1 VAIDRL
7 GLDAPVS
14 GASGAEVEARDL
26 SLPPHNLDAEEA
38 VLGSVLKSPQSIVR
52 VSDFLRAED
61 FYAPRHKH
69 IYQAML
75 SLAAQ
80 PRPIDYHTVADELQ
94 QLGLYEAAG
103 GLLYLSELNV
113 ATPTSAHIEFYGHV
127 VERTAIMRRLISA
140 SQTIAEIAY
149 RDNLDPDTALEK
161 AEQLILSIAER
172 RVTRDFRSLEDVL
185 HEYMEQV
192 EAITEGEGVRYGIP
206 SGYTDLDKLL
216 GGFQRT
222 DLVILAARTSVG
234 KTSFALN
241 LAVNASMKA
250 KATVAIFS
258 LEMAAEQ
265 LASRLLSMES
275 GVDSPRIRSG
285 QLNDQETRKVDH
297 ALNFLVQ
304 APIWV
309 DDTPSIPIME
319 LRSKA
324 RRLAAEQGVDLIV
337 VDYLQL
343 IAAERGENRVQELG
357 QVSRAL
363 KALAR
368 ELRVPIIALSQLS
381 RAVEQRS
388 PHIPQLSDLRESG
401 CITGDTPV
409 YLPDES
415 IYRPISEL
423 SGSSGFRVLALNTHT
438 WKLEPRVAEKTFPTG
453 RKAVFRLRT
462 RTGRSVRATANHRF
476 LTTLGWRRLDELQ
489 PGMRIALPRLLPG
502 IGVRTM
508 SDAELALLGH
518 LIGDGC
524 TLRRHAI
531 QYTTADPGTAQI
543 VADLAVEAFGAAV
556 SPRIQRDRTW
566 YQVYLAASRRL
577 THGIRNP
584 VAAWLSDLGAFGLR
598 SYEKHVPRVVFAQP
612 VDGVTVFL
620 RHLWATDGCIN
631 LPRTGRRHY
640 PKIYYATSSQRLAA
654 DVQSLL
660 LRLSITARLG
670 VVTQAGKGRDQYR
683 VLVSGKPDIER
694 FLDQVG
700 VLDHYRGSQK
710 AAIVQL
716 LTASGAKT
724 GLDVLPREVWD
735 AIIRPAMTSAGT
747 TRRQLTY
754 ALTYAYPEATLFN
767 LNRSRDRA
775 SRIAEVVGCGELAK
789 LANGDIYWD
798 PVDSIQPDGEDDV
811 FDLTVGEHH
820 NFVAS
825 DIVLHNSIEQDA
837 DVVLFIYRDEK
848 YNPDTDKKGVA
859 DIIVAKHR
867 NGPTG
872 QVQLLFLERT
882 TKFLDLEVFRA

>member
-1 VAIDRL
+1 MAIDRL
-7 GLDAPVS
+7 GLDSPVV
-14 GASGAEVEARDL
+14 GASGAEGEARDL

-75 SLAAQ
+75 SLASQ

-192 EAITEGEGVRYGIP
+192 EAITEGEGARYGIP

-222 DLVILAARTSVG
+222 DLIILAARTSVG
-234 KTSFALN
+234 KALAVDTPIPTPNGWQTMGDLRVGDQVFDERGRPTCVTFVTPVQLERECFEVVFSDGQRIVADADHRWSVLTRTARRAARPTQTVLTTREMVDSLRTASGHLNYSVPLAAPLEYDARALPVDPYVLGIWLGDGTTTSPTVTVGDAELVDQLTAAGCEVRPRQTRGTPQFAIGPWVGRGRRTPGNAKLTHLRARGIRARLNAGELGKPLAAEYGVSRAAISLVNTSTTWRGRPASGMHEALSGLGLIGHKHVPRMYLHASIQQRTALLQGLMDSDGCIGLLGYAEFCSTSRELADGVFELAAGLGMAPRSKVSRARLNGVDCRPRYRVTFLPLDFDVFRLTRKRSRQRVVSARARARQRFITAINAVASVPVRCIQVDSLNHLYLAGRACVPTHNTSFALN

-250 KATVAIFS
+250 KATVAVFS

-401 CITGDTPV
+401 
-409 YLPDES
+409 
-415 IYRPISEL
+415 
-423 SGSSGFRVLALNTHT
+423 
-438 WKLEPRVAEKTFPTG
+438 
-453 RKAVFRLRT
+453 
-462 RTGRSVRATANHRF
+462 
-476 LTTLGWRRLDELQ
+476 
-489 PGMRIALPRLLPG
+489 
-502 IGVRTM
+502 
-508 SDAELALLGH
+508 
-518 LIGDGC
+518 
-524 TLRRHAI
+524 
-531 QYTTADPGTAQI
+531 
-543 VADLAVEAFGAAV
+543 
-556 SPRIQRDRTW
+556 
-566 YQVYLAASRRL
+566 
-577 THGIRNP
+577 
-584 VAAWLSDLGAFGLR
+584 
-598 SYEKHVPRVVFAQP
+598 
-612 VDGVTVFL
+612 
-620 RHLWATDGCIN
+620 
-631 LPRTGRRHY
+631 
-640 PKIYYATSSQRLAA
+640 
-654 DVQSLL
+654 
-660 LRLSITARLG
+660 
-670 VVTQAGKGRDQYR
+670 
-683 VLVSGKPDIER
+683 
-694 FLDQVG
+694 
-700 VLDHYRGSQK
+700 
-710 AAIVQL
+710 
-716 LTASGAKT
+716 
-724 GLDVLPREVWD
+724 
-735 AIIRPAMTSAGT
+735 
-747 TRRQLTY
+747 
-754 ALTYAYPEATLFN
+754 
-767 LNRSRDRA
+767 
-775 SRIAEVVGCGELAK
+775 
-789 LANGDIYWD
+789 
-798 PVDSIQPDGEDDV
+798 
-811 FDLTVGEHH
+811 
-820 NFVAS
+820 
-825 DIVLHNSIEQDA
+825 SIEQDA